1 MPFTSPVV
9 KRLLGWRK
17 RSPKHNE
24 SDDKWT
30 EKAVKSLVKKLKK
43 SGTVDE
49 LELAITTGNAQT
61 KCITIAR
68 SLDGRLQVSAP
79 NIATMQSLQDRMA
92 FRRKLA
98 TGSMP
103 K

>member
-1 MPFTSPVV
+1 MSSMMPFTSPVV
-9 KRLLGWRK
+9 KRLLGYRK

-49 LELAITTGNAQT
+49 LELAITHANPQT

-68 SLDGRLQVSAP
+68 SLDGRLQV
-79 NIATMQSLQDRMA
+79 
-92 FRRKLA
+92 RKLSEIA
-98 TGSMP
+98 IKKIADAADKTFRFR
-103 K
+103 

>member
-1 MPFTSPVV
+1 MSSMMPFTSPVV
-9 KRLLGWRK
+9 KRLLGYRK

-49 LELAITTGNAQT
+49 LELAITDANPQT

-68 SLDGRLQVSAP
+68 SLDGRLQV
-79 NIATMQSLQDRMA
+79 
-92 FRRKLA
+92 RKLFEIIA
-98 TGSMP
+98 IKEIADAADITF
-103 K
+103 